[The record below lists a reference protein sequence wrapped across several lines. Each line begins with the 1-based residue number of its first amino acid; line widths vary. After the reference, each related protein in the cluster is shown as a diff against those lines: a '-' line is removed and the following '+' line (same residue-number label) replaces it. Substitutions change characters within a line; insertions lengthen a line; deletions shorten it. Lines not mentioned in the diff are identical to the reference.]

1 MIIAVDFDGTLFRD
15 AFPAVGEVMPGAV
28 DAMRALQR
36 AGHYIII
43 WTCRHGDRLLDAV
56 NALAAHGIPFD
67 RINDHNPDNVAKY
80 GGESGKKVYAH
91 VYIDDRNLGGF
102 PGWAA
107 AMRMIAD
114 KEAEYACDRF
124 DAADAFAVGVEAIR
138 RGVLSCRGHIPLFD
152 Q

>member
-15 AFPAVGEVMPGAV
+15 AFPAVGGVIPGAV
-28 DAMRALQR
+28 DAMRALHR

-43 WTCRHGDRLLDAV
+43 WTCRHGDRLLDAI
-56 NALAAHGIPFD
+56 NALTAHGIPFD
-67 RINDHNPDNVAKY
+67 RVNDHNPANVAKY
-80 GGESGKKVYAH
+80 GGESGKKVYAD

-114 KEAEYACDRF
+114 KEAEYAGDRF

-138 RGVLSCRGHIPLFD
+138 RGVLSCGHIPLFD

>member
-28 DAMRALQR
+28 DAMRALHR

-43 WTCRHGDRLLDAV
+43 WTCRHGDRLLDAI
-56 NALAAHGIPFD
+56 NALTAHGIPFD
-67 RINDHNPDNVAKY
+67 RVNDHNPDNVAKY

-91 VYIDDRNLGGF
+91 IYIDDRNLGGF

-107 AMRMIAD
+107 ATRMIAD
-114 KEAEYACDRF
+114 KEAEYA
-124 DAADAFAVGVEAIR
+124 GEALA
-138 RGVLSCRGHIPLFD
+138 RGVAEIGLAVRACRGHIPLFE

>member
-28 DAMRALQR
+28 DAMRALHR
-36 AGHYIII
+36 AGHYLII

-56 NALAAHGIPFD
+56 NALVGHGIPFD

-80 GGESGKKVYAH
+80 
-91 VYIDDRNLGGF
+91 GGF

-114 KEAEYACDRF
+114 KEAEYAC
-124 DAADAFAVGVEAIR
+124 AEIR
-138 RGVLSCRGHIPLFD
+138 KRGVPSCRGHIPLFE

>member
-28 DAMRALQR
+28 DAMRALHR

-43 WTCRHGDRLLDAV
+43 WTCRYGDRLVDAV

-67 RINDHNPDNVAKY
+67 RINDHNLENVAKY

-91 VYIDDRNLGGF
+91 VYIDDHNLGGF

-107 AMRMIAD
+107 AMKMIAD
-114 KEAEYACDRF
+114 KEAEYETYPSATLMPSRMSSPF
-124 DAADAFAVGVEAIR
+124 
-138 RGVLSCRGHIPLFD
+138 
-152 Q
+152 

>member
-15 AFPAVGEVMPGAV
+15 AFPAVGEVIPGAV
-28 DAMRALQR
+28 DAMRALHR

-43 WTCRHGDRLLDAV
+43 WTCRHGDRLLDAI
-56 NALAAHGIPFD
+56 NALTAHGIPFD
-67 RINDHNPDNVAKY
+67 RVNDHNPANAAKY
-80 GGESGKKVYAH
+80 GGESGKKVYAD

-114 KEAEYACDRF
+114 KEAEYAGDRF

-138 RGVLSCRGHIPLFD
+138 RGVLSCRGHILLFD